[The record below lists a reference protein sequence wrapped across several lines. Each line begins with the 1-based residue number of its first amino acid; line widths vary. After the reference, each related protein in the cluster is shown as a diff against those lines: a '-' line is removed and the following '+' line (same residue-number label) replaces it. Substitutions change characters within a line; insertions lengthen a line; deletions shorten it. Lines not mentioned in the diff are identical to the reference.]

1 VSLHPDQLLDLVVIH
16 HPDGRGAEPVSNK
29 HPTARRDFR
38 STRRCSRLLS
48 SVMLNVIWLTLL
60 LSGVL
65 VAVFTGKLDAVGQ
78 GSLTAAK
85 SAVMD
90 LALPLVGVMALWLGL
105 MRLAEKS
112 GLIHRLGQLIRPI
125 MQRLFPDVPSS
136 HPAIGAMMMNIS
148 ANMLGVS
155 NAATPLGLKA
165 MTELNRLNSKP
176 GIATNA
182 MCTFLAINTAS
193 IQLIPATAIN
203 LLAINGSK
211 NPSAIVGSTLLSTGF
226 ATICAITTVKL
237 LERLGPFRWE
247 NQPALAAPQDAPA
260 PSTLE
265 AEPKAVEA
273 QSQPKTGPRWAR
285 WLLLVLLLVFVGAFI
300 RMAFPYFFGATP
312 WPTDF
317 LSGVILVLKALSPI
331 AVPFVLT
338 FFPLYAFGRG
348 VPIYS
353 EFIEGAK
360 EGFQT
365 ALRIIPYL
373 VAMLVAIAVFRES
386 GALNFLKLLL
396 SPIFGILQ
404 IPSEML
410 PMVLMRPLSGSGSLA
425 VLSDMIKQFGS
436 DSLLTYTAATI
447 YGSAETTFYVIAVY
461 FGSVGITRIRH
472 AIFAGLLAD
481 LAGAVAAVFVC
492 KMLFA
497 G

>member
-1 VSLHPDQLLDLVVIH
+1 
-16 HPDGRGAEPVSNK
+16 
-29 HPTARRDFR
+29 
-38 STRRCSRLLS
+38 
-48 SVMLNVIWLTLL
+48 MLNLIWLALL
-60 LSGVL
+60 LSGVI

-78 GSLTAAK
+78 GGLTAAK

-90 LALPLVGVMALWLGL
+90 LALPLVGVMSLWLGL

-112 GLIHRLGQLIRPI
+112 GLIQRLGRLIRPI
-125 MQRLFPDVPSS
+125 MLRLFPDVPSD

-176 GIATNA
+176 GVATNG

-226 ATICAITTVKL
+226 ATICAIITVKL

-247 NQPALAAPQDAPA
+247 NQPATENAQGNP
-260 PSTLE
+260 
-265 AEPKAVEA
+265 A
-273 QSQPKTGPRWAR
+273 QSTSEEEPPEAATSQSPEKTGPVWPQPDVASRSLRRRGEVWAR
-285 WLLLVLLLVFVGAFI
+285 WALLVLLLIFAGAFI
-300 RMAFPYFFGATP
+300 SKAFPYFFGVAP
-312 WPTDF
+312 WPPDL

-331 AVPFVLT
+331 AVPLVLT

-386 GALNFLKLLL
+386 GALDFLKLLL
-396 SPIFGILQ
+396 GPIFAVLQ
-404 IPSEML
+404 IPNEML

-425 VLSDMIKQFGS
+425 VLSDMIKQFGP
-436 DSLLTYTAATI
+436 DNLLTYTAATI

-481 LAGAVAAVFVC
+481 LAGAIAAVFVC
-492 KMLFA
+492 RLLF

>member
-1 VSLHPDQLLDLVVIH
+1 
-16 HPDGRGAEPVSNK
+16 
-29 HPTARRDFR
+29 
-38 STRRCSRLLS
+38 
-48 SVMLNVIWLTLL
+48 MLNLIWLALL

-78 GSLTAAK
+78 GGLNAAK

-105 MRLAEKS
+105 MRLAERS
-112 GLIHRLGQLIRPI
+112 GLIQRLGRLLRPI
-125 MQRLFPDVPSS
+125 MLRLFPDVPSD

-165 MTELNRLNSKP
+165 MTELNQLNPKP
-176 GIATNA
+176 GVATNA

-226 ATICAITTVKL
+226 ATICAIVTVKL
-237 LERLGPFRWE
+237 LERVGPFRWE
-247 NQPALAAPQDAPA
+247 KQPATVNDLQPSPSPANAPDESSVDPA
-260 PSTLE
+260 
-265 AEPKAVEA
+265 
-273 QSQPKTGPRWAR
+273 QPQERNGPRWAR
-285 WLLLVLLLVFVGAFI
+285 WILGILLLVFIGAFVSK
-300 RMAFPYFFGATP
+300 AFPYFFGAAP
-312 WPTDF
+312 WPSDF
-317 LSGVILVLKALSPI
+317 LSGIILALKALSPI

-396 SPIFGILQ
+396 SPIFGVLQ
-404 IPSEML
+404 IPGEML

-425 VLSDMIKQFGS
+425 VLSDMIKQFGP

-447 YGSAETTFYVIAVY
+447 YGSAETTFYVVAVY

-492 KMLFA
+492 RLLF
-497 G
+497 GG

>member
-1 VSLHPDQLLDLVVIH
+1 
-16 HPDGRGAEPVSNK
+16 
-29 HPTARRDFR
+29 
-38 STRRCSRLLS
+38 
-48 SVMLNVIWLTLL
+48 MLNLIWLALL

-78 GSLTAAK
+78 GGLTAAK

-112 GLIHRLGQLIRPI
+112 GLIQRLGRLLRPI
-125 MQRLFPDVPSS
+125 MLRLFPDVPSD

-165 MTELNRLNSKP
+165 MTELNRLNPKP
-176 GIATNA
+176 GVATNA

-226 ATICAITTVKL
+226 ATICAIITVKL
-237 LERLGPFRWE
+237 LERVGPFRWE
-247 NQPALAAPQDAPA
+247 KQPATVNDFQPSPPPANAPDQSSVDPA
-260 PSTLE
+260 
-265 AEPKAVEA
+265 
-273 QSQPKTGPRWAR
+273 QPQERNGPRWAR
-285 WLLLVLLLVFVGAFI
+285 WILGILLLVFIGAFI
-300 RMAFPYFFGATP
+300 SKAFPYFFGAGP
-312 WPTDF
+312 WPADF

-338 FFPLYAFGRG
+338 FFPLYAFARG

-386 GALNFLKLLL
+386 GALDFLKLLL
-396 SPIFGILQ
+396 SPIFGVLQ
-404 IPSEML
+404 IPGEML

-425 VLSDMIKQFGS
+425 VLSDMIKQFGP

-447 YGSAETTFYVIAVY
+447 YGSAETTFYVVAVY

-492 KMLFA
+492 RLLF
-497 G
+497 GG

>member
-1 VSLHPDQLLDLVVIH
+1 MPGVYAPRFSPYRHLPPLNFLS
-16 HPDGRGAEPVSNK
+16 PP
-29 HPTARRDFR
+29 ARP
-38 STRRCSRLLS
+38 RLLS
-48 SVMLNVIWLTLL
+48 NVMLNAIWLGLL
-60 LSGVL
+60 LSGAL

-78 GSLTAAK
+78 GGLTAAK

-112 GLIHRLGQLIRPI
+112 GLIQRVGRFIRPV
-125 MQRLFPDVPSS
+125 MLRLFPDVPSD

-165 MTELNRLNSKP
+165 MTELNRLNTKP
-176 GIATNA
+176 GVATNA

-211 NPSAIVGSTLLSTGF
+211 NPSAIVASTLLSTGF
-226 ATICAITTVKL
+226 ATLCAIITVKL
-237 LERLGPFRWE
+237 LQRLGPFRWE
-247 NQPALAAPQDAPA
+247 NQPATAD
-260 PSTLE
+260 
-265 AEPKAVEA
+265 PKQNPA
-273 QSQPKTGPRWAR
+273 QSNKEEPPAADPAESEQKKGPPWTRWV
-285 WLLLVLLLVFVGAFI
+285 LIILLLVFAGAFI
-300 RMAFPYFFGATP
+300 SKAFPYLFGAAP
-312 WPTDF
+312 WPSDF
-317 LSGVILVLKALSPI
+317 LSAVILVLKALSPV

-396 SPIFGILQ
+396 SPIFGVLQ

-425 VLSDMIKQFGS
+425 VLSDMIKQFGP

-447 YGSAETTFYVIAVY
+447 YGSAETTFYVVAVY

-492 KMLFA
+492 RLLFA
-497 G
+497 

>member
-1 VSLHPDQLLDLVVIH
+1 
-16 HPDGRGAEPVSNK
+16 
-29 HPTARRDFR
+29 
-38 STRRCSRLLS
+38 
-48 SVMLNVIWLTLL
+48 MLNVIWLALL
-60 LSGVL
+60 LFGVL

-78 GSLTAAK
+78 GALTAAK

-90 LALPLVGVMALWLGL
+90 LALPLIGVMALWLGL

-112 GLIHRLGQLIRPI
+112 GLIQRLGRLIRPV
-125 MQRLFPDVPSS
+125 MLRLFPDVPSD
-136 HPAIGAMMMNIS
+136 HPAIGAMVMNIS

-176 GIATNA
+176 GVATNA

-226 ATICAITTVKL
+226 ATICAIITVKL
-237 LERLGPFRWE
+237 LQRLGPFRWE
-247 NQPALAAPQDAPA
+247 NQPVTADPTQSPVQTNKEEE
-260 PSTLE
+260 PE
-265 AEPKAVEA
+265 ADRA
-273 QSQPKTGPRWAR
+273 QSEKKTGPPWAR
-285 WLLLVLLLVFVGAFI
+285 WALVILLLVFAGAFI
-300 RMAFPYFFGATP
+300 SKAFPYLFGAAP
-312 WPTDF
+312 WPSDF
-317 LSGVILVLKALSPI
+317 LSAGILVLKALSPI

-338 FFPLYAFGRG
+338 FFPLYAFERG

-386 GALNFLKLLL
+386 GALDFLKLLL

-425 VLSDMIKQFGS
+425 VLSDMIKQFGP

-447 YGSAETTFYVIAVY
+447 YGSAETTFYVVAVY

-492 KMLFA
+492 RLLFQ
-497 G
+497 

>member
-1 VSLHPDQLLDLVVIH
+1 
-16 HPDGRGAEPVSNK
+16 
-29 HPTARRDFR
+29 
-38 STRRCSRLLS
+38 
-48 SVMLNVIWLTLL
+48 MLNLIWLALL

-78 GSLTAAK
+78 GGLNAAK

-112 GLIHRLGQLIRPI
+112 GLIQRLGRLLRPI
-125 MQRLFPDVPSS
+125 MLRLFPDVPTD

-165 MTELNRLNSKP
+165 MTELNRLNPKP
-176 GIATNA
+176 GVATNA

-226 ATICAITTVKL
+226 ATICAIVTVKL
-237 LERLGPFRWE
+237 LERVGPFRWE
-247 NQPALAAPQDAPA
+247 KQPATVNDLQPSPPPANAPDQSSVDPA
-260 PSTLE
+260 
-265 AEPKAVEA
+265 
-273 QSQPKTGPRWAR
+273 QPQERNGPRWAR
-285 WLLLVLLLVFVGAFI
+285 WILGILLLVFIGAFVSK
-300 RMAFPYFFGATP
+300 AFPYFFGAAP
-312 WPTDF
+312 WPSDF
-317 LSGVILVLKALSPI
+317 LSGVILALKALSPI

-396 SPIFGILQ
+396 SPIFGVLQ
-404 IPSEML
+404 IPGEML

-425 VLSDMIKQFGS
+425 VLSDMIKQFGP

-447 YGSAETTFYVIAVY
+447 YGSAETTFYVVAVY

-492 KMLFA
+492 RLLF
-497 G
+497 GG